1 MAKNRK
7 NKYYGQIIRVI
18 DGDTFE
24 AMIELG
30 FGVVQKFC
38 IRLNGI
44 DAPEKNTDK
53 GRKAKEFVRQLIE
66 NKQVIV
72 TDVGT
77 EKYGR
82 ALASVQLM
90 DGTDLTKFLLD
101 KQIGIEYDG
110 RRKRFVS
117 SLSIVN

>member
-82 ALASVQLM
+82 SLASVQLM

>member
-24 AMIELG
+24 AIIELG

-44 DAPEKNTDK
+44 DTPQKNTDK

-66 NKQVIV
+66 TKQVII
-72 TDVGT
+72 TDAGS

-82 ALASVQLM
+82 ALASIQLM

-110 RRKRFVS
+110 KRKRFVS